1 MQSTR
6 HIGLALLI
14 FTALCVVALVVT
26 VISQFTDYAWADTL
40 VDLGETMGRLI
51 FTALTATY
59 ITVEGGSM
67 LSEWFK
73 KARLEEGRREGRQLE
88 RAEWIAWRDKL
99 DAWERRREEA
109 ALSGQPFNEPRPE
122 PPR

>member
-14 FTALCVVALVVT
+14 FTVLCIVALVVT
-26 VISQFTDYAWADTL
+26 LLSKFTDYAWADTL
-40 VDLGETMGRLI
+40 VELGETMGRLI
-51 FTALTATY
+51 FTALAATY

-73 KARLEEGRREGRQLE
+73 KARFEEGRQLE
-88 RAEWIAWRDKL
+88 RAEWLAWRDKL

-109 ALSGQPFNEPRPE
+109 MQAGQPFNEPRPE